1 MSMSKGKAVVVLDSS
16 RTKVVLLFITCLF
29 AFPALLCGEVL
40 TVVDSDYSVAAND
53 SEAVEVPQFDP
64 AVGALSEIRFTLSVD
79 ARSVR
84 VIFDNEGSASLGYQG
99 FRAAS
104 VVKLK
109 RGITVFADLS
119 EETTVQSN
127 TGADDEPFGR
137 PGYVE
142 I

>member
-84 VIFDNEGSASLGYQG
+84 VIFDNEGSASPGDQG
-99 FRAAS
+99 VQGCFGSEAEKGDYGVCRLVGGDNRAIQY
-104 VVKLK
+104 
-109 RGITVFADLS
+109 RG
-119 EETTVQSN
+119 
-127 TGADDEPFGR
+127 G
-137 PGYVE
+137 
-142 I
+142 